1 MIKVFPHVKMKH
13 HCLPVQTIVVYAVIT
28 WGFNEQERQHT
39 VMLPVPQH
47 KSRRDN
53 YANKHSLFCLPRGKL
68 KRCMLSPSLTCMLS
82 TKNPERKD
90 RRHKINLGWWQQKH
104 DPDYRKKSPV
114 TSQGLSSSWTMKQT
128 VYCGSILFSEL
139 IRQYS

>member
-13 HCLPVQTIVVYAVIT
+13 YCLPAQTIVVYAVIT

-39 VMLPVPQH
+39 VMLPAPQH
-47 KSRRDN
+47 KAEEITMLMRQ
-53 YANKHSLFCLPRGKL
+53 SLFWLPRGKL
-68 KRCMLSPSLTCMLS
+68 KRFMLSPSLTCMLS

-128 VYCGSILFSEL
+128 VYYGSILFSEL
-139 IRQYS
+139 IRQHS

>member
-1 MIKVFPHVKMKH
+1 MWKWSIIVCQYKQLSCMQL
-13 HCLPVQTIVVYAVIT
+13 LPGVLMSRNDNTLSCSLYHSTKAEEIT
-28 WGFNEQERQHT
+28 
-39 VMLPVPQH
+39 MLI
-47 KSRRDN
+47 R
-53 YANKHSLFCLPRGKL
+53 HSLFCLPRGKL
-68 KRCMLSPSLTCMLS
+68 KRCMLFPSLTCMLS

-114 TSQGLSSSWTMKQT
+114 TSQGLSPSWTMKQK